1 MLVRQTGVFLCL
13 LFAAIKR
20 ADGIKFGLFVM
31 GAHRSGIYIAR
42 PLDGGCGLREEA
54 CMGFA
59 RQNPVGF
66 STGEDL
72 RMEAAGVGWGCHTT
86 NNPATAIQLTVKTL
100 FRHVQDLAGF
110 VVKSVNH
117 FLDDKEPRI
126 EVVLDVHGNFKRRC
140 SCCGKVGRVHDKL
153 PERRWHYVP
162 IWNIP
167 VYLWYAP
174 RRVVCPVFGAP
185 TVEAMPWN
193 LGKSPYAIAYK
204 IFLARW
210 ARLLSWKKTAEMCN
224 ASWDAVFR
232 SVKWVVEWGLNQR
245 DLSGV
250 TALGVDELHWGR
262 GKKSANFLTI
272 VYQID
277 SGSRRL
283 LHVGVRRT
291 EAALREGL
299 RTLEAQHA
307 GFLDGVKV
315 VCSDMWKPFLKVIA
329 AMCGNAINV
338 LDPFHIAKHLNEAVD
353 QVRRGEQ
360 SRLRT
365 KEERARAKGGRFLLL
380 KRSTKVRGKARAKL
394 NAVLAALGATSRAWE
409 LKESFRRFWL
419 YRSPT
424 WAAAYLKAWT
434 TRAMRSRLEP
444 MKKVARMLRAHE
456 ELLLNYFRAKRQYN
470 SGVVEGLNNKARVS
484 LAHGY
489 GHRSSEILKLVLYH
503 ALGKL
508 PEPPSSHK
516 FC

>member
-1 MLVRQTGVFLCL
+1 
-13 LFAAIKR
+13 
-20 ADGIKFGLFVM
+20 
-31 GAHRSGIYIAR
+31 
-42 PLDGGCGLREEA
+42 
-54 CMGFA
+54 
-59 RQNPVGF
+59 
-66 STGEDL
+66 
-72 RMEAAGVGWGCHTT
+72 
-86 NNPATAIQLTVKTL
+86 
-100 FRHVQDLAGF
+100 
-110 VVKSVNH
+110 
-117 FLDDKEPRI
+117 
-126 EVVLDVHGNFKRRC
+126 
-140 SCCGKVGRVHDKL
+140 VHDKL

-174 RRVVCPVFGAP
+174 RRVICPVNGAP

-193 LGKSPYAIAYK
+193 LGKSPYAVAYK

-232 SVKWVVEWGLNQR
+232 SVKWVVEWGLEQR

-262 GKKSANFLTI
+262 GKKSANFLTL

-315 VCSDMWKPFLKVIA
+315 VCSDMWKPFLKVVA
-329 AMCGNAINV
+329 AMCQNAINV

-380 KRSTKVRGKARAKL
+380 KRSTRVRGKARAKL
-394 NAVLAALGATSRAWE
+394 NAVLASLGATSRAWE

-434 TRAMRSRLEP
+434 TRAMRSKLEP

-456 ELLLNYFRAKRQYN
+456 ELLLNYFHAKRQYN

-508 PEPPSSHK
+508 PEPPCPHK

>member
-1 MLVRQTGVFLCL
+1 M
-13 LFAAIKR
+13 AA
-20 ADGIKFGLFVM
+20 
-31 GAHRSGIYIAR
+31 
-42 PLDGGCGLREEA
+42 
-54 CMGFA
+54 
-59 RQNPVGF
+59 
-66 STGEDL
+66 T
-72 RMEAAGVGWGCHTT
+72 GVGWGCETT

-100 FRHVQDLAGF
+100 LRHVQDLAGF
-110 VVKSVNH
+110 VVKSVRGT
-117 FLDDKEPRI
+117 LDCPEPRI
-126 EVVLDVHGNFKRRC
+126 DVELTADPRHKRRC
-140 SCCGKVGRVHDKL
+140 SCCGKPGRIHDKTKQ
-153 PERRWHYVP
+153 RKWYFVP
-162 IWNIP
+162 LWNIA
-167 VYLWYAP
+167 VYFHYTP
-174 RRVVCPVFGAP
+174 HRVVCPTWGAP
-185 TVEAMPWN
+185 TVELMPWN
-193 LGKSPYAIAYK
+193 LGKSPYAKTYQ

-210 ARLLSWKKTAEMCN
+210 ARLLSWKKTAEMFS

-232 SVKWVVEWGLNQR
+232 SVKWVVEWGLEQR

-262 GKKSANFLTI
+262 GKKSANFLTL

-283 LHVGVRRT
+283 LYVGVRRT

-299 RTLEAQHA
+299 KTLEAKHA

-315 VCSDMWKPFLKVIA
+315 VCSDMWKPFLKVVA
-329 AMCGNAINV
+329 AMCQNAINV

-360 SRLRT
+360 GRLRT
-365 KEERARAKGGRFLLL
+365 KEQRARAKGGRFLLL

-394 NAVLAALGATSRAWE
+394 NAVLASLGATSRAWE

-484 LAHGY
+484 LAHSY
-489 GHRSSEILKLVLYH
+489 GHRSSDMLKLVLYH

-508 PEPPSSHK
+508 PEPPCPHK

>member
-1 MLVRQTGVFLCL
+1 
-13 LFAAIKR
+13 
-20 ADGIKFGLFVM
+20 
-31 GAHRSGIYIAR
+31 
-42 PLDGGCGLREEA
+42 
-54 CMGFA
+54 MGFA

-72 RMEAAGVGWGCHTT
+72 RMAATGVGWGCKTT

-126 EVVLDVHGNFKRRC
+126 EVVLDVHGNYKRRC
-140 SCCGKVGRVHDKL
+140 SCCDMPGRVHDKL

-162 IWNIP
+162 LWNIP

-174 RRVVCPVFGAP
+174 RRVICPVSGAP

-232 SVKWVVEWGLNQR
+232 SVKWVVEWGLKQR

-262 GKKSANFLTI
+262 GKKSANFLTL

-299 RTLEAQHA
+299 RTLEAQQT

-315 VCSDMWKPFLKVIA
+315 VCSDMWKPFIKVIA
-329 AMCGNAINV
+329 SMCGNAINV

-365 KEERARAKGGRFLLL
+365 KEQRARAKGGRFLLL

-394 NAVLAALGATSRAWE
+394 NAVLASLGATSRAWE

-444 MKKVARMLRAHE
+444 MKRVARMLRAHE

-508 PEPPSSHK
+508 PEPPCSHK

>member
-1 MLVRQTGVFLCL
+1 MPKQRLHCSL
-13 LFAAIKR
+13 LAAVKR
-20 ADGIKFGLFVM
+20 AGGIKFRPLVDGL
-31 GAHRSGIYIAR
+31 ALSGIYITR
-42 PLDGGCGLREEA
+42 PLDGGCGLRGESG
-54 CMGFA
+54 MGFA
-59 RQNPVGF
+59 PQNPVGLKTV
-66 STGEDL
+66 TGL
-72 RMEAAGVGWGCHTT
+72 RMTATGIGWGCETT

-110 VVKSVNH
+110 VVKSINN
-117 FLDDKEPRI
+117 FLDDAEPRI
-126 EVVLDVHGNFKRRC
+126 EVVLEVHANHKRRC
-140 SCCGKVGRVHDKL
+140 SCCLKPGRIHDKL

-174 RRVVCPVFGAP
+174 RRVICPVRGAP
-185 TVEAMPWN
+185 TVEAMPWSR
-193 LGKSPYAIAYK
+193 GKSPYAEAYM

-210 ARLLSWKKTAEMCN
+210 ARHLSWKTTATMFN

-232 SVKWVVEWGLNQR
+232 SVKWVVEWGLEHR
-245 DLSGV
+245 DLLGV

-262 GKKSANFLTI
+262 GKKGENFLTLI
-272 VYQID
+272 YQID

-291 EAALREGL
+291 EATLREGL
-299 RTLEAQHA
+299 RTLETQHA
-307 GFLDGVKV
+307 GFLAGIKV
-315 VCSDMWKPFLKVIA
+315 VCSDMWKPFLKVVA
-329 AMCGNAINV
+329 SMCHNAINV
-338 LDPFHIAKHLNEAVD
+338 LDPFHIAKHLNEALD

-360 SRLRT
+360 ARLRT

-380 KRSTKVRGKARAKL
+380 KRSTNVRGKARVKL
-394 NAVLAALGATSRAWE
+394 NAVLASLGATSRAWE

-484 LAHGY
+484 LAHSF

-503 ALGKL
+503 TLGKL
-508 PEPPSSHK
+508 PEPHCSHK